1 MFHMFVNCS
10 LLGLLRRY
18 NSYDR
23 MKSERKPNFKESR
36 RRRIPAFSVGITIQ
50 IKDVSIKTISKYF
63 PMFYGTP
70 CTFKSSS
77 RKEWCMIKDFHRI
90 NCSVEDF
97 VLLYFSLSLK
107 KRKLLKIMNLPKL
120 GYLNTFYQGKASFQ
134 VYRCESNMAFHDWRV
149 NKYMFIV

>member
-1 MFHMFVNCS
+1 MCLYTVVFVVYLEGTTRTTGWSQNVNQIVKKADGDGFQLS
-10 LLGLLRRY
+10 
-18 NSYDR
+18 
-23 MKSERKPNFKESR
+23 
-36 RRRIPAFSVGITIQ
+36 Q

-149 NKYMFIV
+149 NKYMFTV